1 MMQKAPPPCVRILV
15 LGAQEVGK
23 SAVTVRF
30 LTQRFIGE
38 YSSQKDLLYCS
49 QTQVTGS
56 PVDVEIL
63 DTSRDQTDS
72 IPSEKLDWCSAF
84 VVVYSVASK
93 SSFLV
98 AADCLRNLT
107 SRGLPV
113 LLLANKK
120 DLEHAREV
128 SSEEGRT
135 IASELG
141 DVLFAEVSAAEDYA
155 EVADAFRILLNDAC
169 ISISK
174 CSNSNSSP
182 TNTSSRR
189 KISVVSVSKIISAM
203 FGRGGAMI
211 ADHHGQKKRPSLS
224 L

>member
-1 MMQKAPPPCVRILV
+1 MMQKAPPPVVRILV
-15 LGAQEVGK
+15 LGAQDVGK

-63 DTSRDQTDS
+63 DTTRDQTDS
-72 IPSEKLDWCSAF
+72 IPSEKLDWTSAF
-84 VVVYSVASK
+84 VIVYSISSK

-98 AADCLRNLT
+98 AADCLRHLLT
-107 SRGLPV
+107 RSQPI

-128 SSEEGRT
+128 STEEGRSL
-135 IASELG
+135 AKELG
-141 DVLFAEVSAAEDYA
+141 NVAFAEVSAAEGHA
-155 EVADAFRILLNDAC
+155 EVAEAFRTIIVDAC
-169 ISISK
+169 AAVTK
-174 CSNSNSSP
+174 CTNVSSSP
-182 TNTSSRR
+182 TNTTSRR

-203 FGRGGAMI
+203 FGRGGAI
-211 ADHHGQKKRPSLS
+211 VADHHNQKKRPSLS

>member
-1 MMQKAPPPCVRILV
+1 MMQKAPPPCVRVLV
-15 LGAQEVGK
+15 LGAQDVGK

-49 QTQVTGS
+49 QTLVTGS

-63 DTSRDQTDS
+63 DTTKDQTDT
-72 IPSEKLDWCSAF
+72 IPSEKLDWSSAF
-84 VVVYSVASK
+84 VVVYSISSK

-98 AADCLRNLT
+98 AADSVRNLLP
-107 SRGLPV
+107 RGQPV

-120 DLEHAREV
+120 DLEHIREV
-128 SSEEGRT
+128 TTEEGQSLAT
-135 IASELG
+135 ELG
-141 DVLFAEVSAAEDYA
+141 NVYFAEVSAADCYA
-155 EVADAFRILLNDAC
+155 EVADAFRSV
-169 ISISK
+169 ISDVCATIAKS
-174 CSNSNSSP
+174 SPSTSP
-182 TNTSSRR
+182 TNTGHKR

-203 FGRGGAMI
+203 FGRGGSMM
-211 ADHHGQKKRPSLS
+211 ADLHNQKKRPSLS